1 MVSQALTGTA
11 PEPCGSPEPRPA
23 TPPVWGS
30 ACQITNC
37 DRRRWTLSRSIMSS
51 CKLGPK
57 NSFLSYTHSPSHI
70 SFHFNFQI
78 SLIPFHFLPFLFHF
92 IPIGCLSARGRVLNS
107 IPSNRH
113 SGRSIYL
120 LTTLTTLVVLRPCTV
135 ASSMKVLYPAVMCA
149 HRRELVFVHTSL
161 SRPVGDFHVIRED
174 TLDEWVPASY
184 LARGHP
190 LLQPLLDDQHG
201 HGISASL
208 LQALGLRRRDPA
220 PLRPGPL
227 RRRSR

>member
-11 PEPCGSPEPRPA
+11 PEPRPA

-57 NSFLSYTHSPSHI
+57 IRFSHI
-70 SFHFNFQI
+70 PIPPLIFHFISISKF
-78 SLIPFHFLPFLFHF
+78 SLISCHFFSFLFHF

-120 LTTLTTLVVLRPCTV
+120 LTTLTTLVAIVHYRILNEGPLPRGDVCPSTRASLRPHLTDRGR
-135 ASSMKVLYPAVMCA
+135 S
-149 HRRELVFVHTSL
+149 ETS
-161 SRPVGDFHVIRED
+161 
-174 TLDEWVPASY
+174 
-184 LARGHP
+184 
-190 LLQPLLDDQHG
+190 
-201 HGISASL
+201 
-208 LQALGLRRRDPA
+208 
-220 PLRPGPL
+220 
-227 RRRSR
+227 

>member
-11 PEPCGSPEPRPA
+11 PEPRPA

-57 NSFLSYTHSPSHI
+57 ILFSHI
-70 SFHFNFQI
+70 PIPPLIFIFHFNFQI
-78 SLIPFHFLPFLFHF
+78 FLISCHFFSFLFHF

-120 LTTLTTLVVLRPCTV
+120 LTTLTTLVVLRSCTV

-161 SRPVGDFHVIRED
+161 IAVGRRRPSHRED
-174 TLDEWVPASY
+174 ALVEWVPAPY
-184 LARGHP
+184 LAVR
-190 LLQPLLDDQHG
+190 
-201 HGISASL
+201 SASCL
-208 LQALGLRRRDPA
+208 TVGFC
-220 PLRPGPL
+220 
-227 RRRSR
+227 

>member
-11 PEPCGSPEPRPA
+11 PEPRPA

-57 NSFLSYTHSPSHI
+57 IRFSHI
-70 SFHFNFQI
+70 PIPPLIFHFISHFNFQI
-78 SLIPFHFLPFLFHF
+78 SLISFHFLPFLFHF

-120 LTTLTTLVVLRPCTV
+120 LTTLTTLVAIVHYRILNEGPLPRG
-135 ASSMKVLYPAVMCA
+135 AYLGGGSRWES
-149 HRRELVFVHTSL
+149 RRC
-161 SRPVGDFHVIRED
+161 R
-174 TLDEWVPASY
+174 
-184 LARGHP
+184 
-190 LLQPLLDDQHG
+190 LLQC
-201 HGISASL
+201 
-208 LQALGLRRRDPA
+208 
-220 PLRPGPL
+220 
-227 RRRSR
+227 